1 MCTYLITFKWGG
13 KIKIHA
19 KTSREAA
26 KQIEERFLT
35 DDFFIKCVRSI

>member
-1 MCTYLITFKWGG
+1 MGTYLITFKWGG

-26 KQIEERFLT
+26 RLVEERFLT
-35 DDFFIKCVRSI
+35 DDFFIKCVRN